1 MKITQEGDNVRFV
14 LMEKEE
20 NTNNWW
26 ELMNFT
32 VDKSNYEELKK
43 HMIKALERFK
53 VK

>member
-1 MKITQEGDNVRFV
+1 MKITQEGDKVRFI

-32 VDKSNYEELKK
+32 VHKKDYLELRK
-43 HMIKALERFK
+43 HMIKALEEFE